1 MKTLILA
8 LLLSSTAQA
17 EEFTFNFK
25 FEGQTYQAKVNGS
38 SKLKASKE
46 AASKCFQHFT
56 KGEYPGEDKGLRII
70 DVCVNP
76 DSTLQDEW
84 YK

>member
-8 LLLSSTAQA
+8 LLLSSTAHA

-25 FEGQTYQAKVNGS
+25 FEGKTYQAKVEGS
-38 SKLKASKE
+38 DRLEASKK
-46 AASKCFQHFT
+46 AASKCFKHFT
-56 KGEYPGEDKGLRII
+56 NDNYPGESRGMLII